1 MANTWG
7 SLEWGEGNFGEQGN
21 ITVPVTGI
29 GGNPIAWNAGAFGS
43 SGFGGVSN
51 SIPLSLSEETV
62 TGEINAGWGRLT
74 WGENAWGIAGDV
86 LVTGIGMTVG
96 IGTGTVT
103 AGSDADVTGQQQ
115 NISTGDPSIITAT
128 EIFLNEN
135 PLPNLTIAEG
145 TADAAPDAAVTGN
158 QLNTGLGSLTV
169 YNEQGWGRD
178 RWGIEEWGAEGIW
191 EEVQLNNT
199 NLGLGVTSGE
209 RETWGQD
216 EWGATTTEWGG
227 TYITDVDILT
237 IASPTGQE
245 LTAAEGTVD
254 PSPDATVVGI
264 GLSAS
269 VAVGSVIEADANVTT
284 TGNALEIA
292 QGQAELDAVTIASIT
307 GQQLNTT
314 LNNVVPGASALV
326 LPTGSQANIAL
337 GNLNIQSWQIVDT
350 GTTVSYTE
358 VSTGTSVT
366 WNDIDTAA

>member
-7 SLEWGEGNFGEQGN
+7 SLEWGEGNFGEQAN
-21 ITVPVTGI
+21 ITVSVTGI

-115 NISTGDPSIITAT
+115 NLSIGNPFVFTAT
-128 EIFLNEN
+128 EIFQNG
-135 PLPNLTIAEG
+135 LPGLTIGEG
-145 TADAAPDAAVTGN
+145 TADAAPDAEVTGQ
-158 QLNTGLGSLTV
+158 QLNTSLGNPLV
-169 YNEQGWGRD
+169 YNRQGWGRYFF
-178 RWGIEEWGAEGIW
+178 GEEEWGASGIW
-191 EEVQLNNT
+191 EEVQLNNI

-209 RETWGQD
+209 RETWGTNAWGGQD
-216 EWGATTTEWGG
+216 SEEWGG
-227 TYITDVDILT
+227 NYVTEVDILT
-237 IASPTGQE
+237 IASPTGIE
-245 LTAAEGTVD
+245 LTAAEGIVD
-254 PSPDATVVGI
+254 PSPDATVTGI
-264 GLSAS
+264 GMT
-269 VAVGSVIEADANVTT
+269 VGVGLGTVSADAN
-284 TGNALEIA
+284 TGVLTGQQVNIS
-292 QGQAELDAVTIASIT
+292 QGQAELDAVTIASPT
-307 GQQLNTT
+307 GQQLNTS
-314 LNNVVPGASALV
+314 LNSVVAGASAEV
-326 LPTGSQANIAL
+326 FPTGVQANIAL
-337 GNLNIQSWQIVDT
+337 GNVNIQAWQIVDT
-350 GTTVSYTE
+350 GSTVSYSE